1 MNISTFRLNPKNKEG
16 YDFKFIEFNK
26 FEKIGTTG
34 KGLALKYTKAKTIF
48 LYGLY
53 HFDDIK
59 MISENHQTNY
69 DYLLKKYR
77 FISDETFDKVYDYAK
92 KEKILYDFMDRQF
105 TE

>member
-1 MNISTFRLNPKNKEG
+1 MNISTFRLNPKNKKE
-16 YDFKFIEFNK
+16 YDFKIIELNK

-59 MISENHQTNY
+59 MIAENHQDNY
-69 DYLLKKYR
+69 DHILKKYR
-77 FISDETFDKVYDYAK
+77 FINDETFNKIYDYANK
-92 KEKILYDFMDRQF
+92 KEILYDYYDGEFF
-105 TE
+105 E